1 MGGES
6 RCNTAV
12 GGESSALDHVRD
24 IINSPAPCS
33 TSIVYATIFERSV
46 QSLLSD
52 LPL

>member
-33 TSIVYATIFERSV
+33 NGRRERKSE
-46 QSLLSD
+46 QISD
-52 LPL
+52 GAL